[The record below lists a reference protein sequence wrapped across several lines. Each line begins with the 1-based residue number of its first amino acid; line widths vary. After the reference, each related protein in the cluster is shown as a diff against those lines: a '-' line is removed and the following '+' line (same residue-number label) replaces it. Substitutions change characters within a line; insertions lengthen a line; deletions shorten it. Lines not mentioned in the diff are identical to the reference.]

1 MANVSVQHGL
11 IKKKKLNRCNKSY
24 KMLITIALRCGKD
37 LNNHNY
43 ASYFR
48 QESDIIMK
56 EVLKYG
62 FH

>member
-1 MANVSVQHGL
+1 
-11 IKKKKLNRCNKSY
+11 
-24 KMLITIALRCGKD
+24 MLITIALRCGKD

-43 ASYFR
+43 ASYFQ

-62 FH
+62 FHWPPVSN